1 MYLGLEKNQIDDA
14 GVQSL
19 MSDLQSNST
28 LTHVDLKQNLVTR
41 EGVFSAKMEAHAGA
55 YPRTIDLRESGLDS
69 EMGVLFTTF
78 AGADGTWQFIGMPE
92 VKVQRSRS
100 AAQPKVEKKTSAKS
114 LAGYI
119 MKQADRHCRNGRLT
133 LNELQTFLP
142 RHGFTRWMSKNRGQ
156 MFKVDRNRDGS
167 IGIEELR
174 QACSQ
179 FLEEEADRS

>member
-1 MYLGLEKNQIDDA
+1 MCIRD
-14 GVQSL
+14 
-19 MSDLQSNST
+19 SNASI
-28 LTHVDLKQNLVTR
+28 
-41 EGVFSAKMEAHAGA
+41 
-55 YPRTIDLRESGLDS
+55 YPRATESPADPDG
-69 EMGVLFTTF
+69 
-78 AGADGTWQFIGMPE
+78 GADGSGTPPMQPVIP
-92 VKVQRSRS
+92 VVVP
-100 AAQPKVEKKTSAKS
+100 AAKPAKKKLKEATTRKSAKS